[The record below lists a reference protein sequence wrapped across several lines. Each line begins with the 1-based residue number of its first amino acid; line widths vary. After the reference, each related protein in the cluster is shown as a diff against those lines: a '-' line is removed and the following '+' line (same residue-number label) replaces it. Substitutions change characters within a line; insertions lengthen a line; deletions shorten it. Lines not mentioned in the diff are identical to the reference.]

1 MARPKKIRKSSD
13 ITDIDIKK
21 LEEELANDVS
31 RASSLVEEDD
41 DVVVEEVNNDIP
53 QEVNSFNQNAENFG
67 GQESNIHQFEMPP
80 SERPLDRDSYEDS
93 HSYEED
99 IPDADPNPLEVKV
112 KERDYTNE
120 HAPEPQSYN
129 PNMPPKQ
136 EPVIP
141 EPINVSAPVS
151 DDLIG
156 ASSEPNNTS
165 PVNNATVTKPKPEP
179 KRETINP
186 NLEDMSP
193 AQKRKAAESTADA
206 LLLTY
211 GNLVPIP
218 FKKISSFNLGKLE
231 NAHLKGELDKNMVVS
246 NDGTTVESYCKV
258 VNEQVEQTFE
268 ITQDM
273 KDEIRPPLIEVLM
286 ENNFA
291 LTPTQ
296 RLLMAVGGQ
305 VVQMGLTSFQFM
317 QQNKAAMNQF
327 KAFHKE
333 NKEAAASIA
342 KSAEAVNYKTE
353 TVRHEPVVEYKTEP
367 VKYKTESSNKK
378 TEIIEEDI
386 PYKRENDGITV
397 EEVEPED

>member
-1 MARPKKIRKSSD
+1 MGRPRKIRKTSD
-13 ITDIDIKK
+13 INDIDIKR

-31 RASSLVEEDD
+31 RASSLDSDD
-41 DVVVEEVNNDIP
+41 DNNDIVV
-53 QEVNSFNQNAENFG
+53 EDENVDSYNLNQNSDTTQGINVNDSEN
-67 GQESNIHQFEMPP
+67 HQFQMPP
-80 SERPLDRDSYEDS
+80 SERPLDKDSYEDY
-93 HSYEED
+93 HSYDED
-99 IPDADPNPLEVKV
+99 IPEADPNPLEDKV

-120 HAPEPQSYN
+120 HAPEPQN
-129 PNMPPKQ
+129 VGQNMPPRQ
-136 EPVIP
+136 ESVIP

-151 DDLIG
+151 DELIG
-156 ASSEPNNTS
+156 AASETNNTS
-165 PVNNATVTKPKPEP
+165 SVNNATVTKPKPEP
-179 KRETINP
+179 KRESINP

-231 NAHLKGELDKNMVVS
+231 NAHLKGELDKNMIVS

-268 ITQDM
+268 ITQEM

-342 KSAEAVNYKTE
+342 KSAESVSYKTE
-353 TVRHEPVVEYKTEP
+353 TVRHEPVEYKTET
-367 VKYKTESSNKK
+367 VKYKTESHNKK
-378 TEIIEEDI
+378 SDNVEEDI
-386 PYKRENDGITV
+386 PYVRENDGITV